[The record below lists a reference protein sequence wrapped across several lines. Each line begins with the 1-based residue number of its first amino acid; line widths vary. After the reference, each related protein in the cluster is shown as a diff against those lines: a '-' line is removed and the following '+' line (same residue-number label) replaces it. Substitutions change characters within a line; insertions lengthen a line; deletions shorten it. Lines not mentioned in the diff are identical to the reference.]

1 MGERPWA
8 ARVAVLVLLA
18 AEVAQYLRY
27 MPRMPA
33 RMATHFGAMGRANGW
48 MSRSENDVVHWGIVA
63 LAVFIGFVVPIL
75 VRHMPIGLVNVPNR
89 DHWLAP
95 ERQAQTLDALERW
108 LAWFGAALLALL
120 LVVHREV
127 FRANLRDP
135 ARLDE
140 RAFVTAMAAFLG
152 FVVVWIAL
160 LLWRFRRPE
169 DRGPTR

>member
-8 ARVAVLVLLA
+8 ARVVALALLA
-18 AEVAQYLRY
+18 AEFAQYRFY

-48 MSRSENDVVHWGIVA
+48 MSRAENDVVHWGVVA
-63 LAVFIGFVVPIL
+63 LAVFIGFVIPIV
-75 VRHMPIGLVNVPNR
+75 VRYVPIGLINVPNR

-95 ERQAQTLDALERW
+95 ERQAETLGALESR
-108 LAWFGAALLALL
+108 LAWFGAALLGLL

-140 RAFVTAMAAFLG
+140 GVFVTAMAVFMG
-152 FVVVWIAL
+152 FVVVWLAL
-160 LLWRFRRPE
+160 LLWRFRRPQPNA
-169 DRGPTR
+169 PTR